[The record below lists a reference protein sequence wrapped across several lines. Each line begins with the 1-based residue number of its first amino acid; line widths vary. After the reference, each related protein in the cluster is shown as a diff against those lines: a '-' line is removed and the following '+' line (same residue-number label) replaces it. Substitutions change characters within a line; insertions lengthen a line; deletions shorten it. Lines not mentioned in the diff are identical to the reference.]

1 MVGTFVAICHGCWLT
16 LCRFWTFSPNQGS
29 VYKEQQMNKLTLY
42 LGKTVLVSIILTL
55 LFFVG
60 LEFIFSLVNEVR
72 LVGTGDYS
80 LGKVLAFI
88 LLSIPQSLAVL
99 FPMAALLGT
108 LMGLGVLAGRSEL
121 VVIRAA
127 GWSIGNIVFA
137 ISKLALLLALTVM
150 LVQEKVVPIT
160 DKWARQ
166 QKAWAMSSGQT
177 LNTGFGT
184 WMRDGKDFIYI
195 KTVESNSHLE
205 GITIYRFDDNMRLL
219 KMQEAAYADF
229 DKGHYVLHDIKET
242 LLTEDKVL
250 ENKIQREIWQSHINP
265 EILQVAGVK
274 DLEDLTL
281 SELHQTIQYRKANAL
296 NYKGYQ
302 LIFWQKLLRPLAI
315 LVMMFVAIPFL
326 FGPLRSTSMGLRL
339 LAGVLIG
346 FVFYLFNQLFGPLT
360 QVYPIHPFIGAILPT
375 LLFFGFGVYL
385 CKRTL

>member
-1 MVGTFVAICHGCWLT
+1 
-16 LCRFWTFSPNQGS
+16 
-29 VYKEQQMNKLTLY
+29 MNKLTLY
-42 LGKTVLVSIILTL
+42 LGKTVLISIVLTL

-88 LLSIPQSLAVL
+88 ILSLPQSLAVL

-108 LMGLGVLAGRSEL
+108 LMGLGLLAGRSEL

-127 GWSIGNIVFA
+127 GWSIGNVVFA
-137 ISKLALLLALTVM
+137 ISKLALLLALIVM
-150 LVQEKVVPIT
+150 FVQEKVVPVT

-195 KTVESNSHLE
+195 KTIESNNHLE
-205 GITIYRFDDNMRLL
+205 GITIYRFDGNMRLL
-219 KMQEAAYADF
+219 KMQEANYADY
-229 DKGHYVLHDIKET
+229 DKGQYILHNIKET
-242 LLTEDKVL
+242 LFKEDRVL
-250 ENKIQREIWQSHINP
+250 ENKIQSQVWQSHINP

-281 SELHQTIQYRKANAL
+281 AELKQTIEYRQANAL

-302 LIFWQKLLRPLAI
+302 LMFWQKLLRPLAI

-326 FGPLRSTSMGLRL
+326 FGPLRETSMGLRL

-385 CKRTL
+385 CKRSL